1 MSFLSVS
8 YGPVALS
15 NFLQAVQS
23 PSTQVFP
30 EHIISLAWEVIWK
43 IQHLTEPQVSDFVA
57 VLGWHNEDI
66 STYAKSSTIIR
77 VKQTALKCAYLLD
90 DTETILDLSAT
101 LFLSW
106 DEQVLLD
113 SLNYLT
119 RKGDELKART
129 YLMQVW
135 SEWYPKIIKLEPIQD
150 TKFPLLSS
158 LSNYAFL
165 FWHRELAHEIIQIL
179 EGSDVEITPEILFK
193 YKKNVSSPEDFV
205 FLTTEFQSF
214 FVTGKSNIMSPE
226 LLTSFRDF
234 ANYQIDYF
242 KKFDVIEP
250 TMLAFLEKN
259 TREIWYDFNSK
270 NGQYYF
276 VSELL
281 ILLALFFED
290 AKRAEY
296 IIEWLKSQPQARQI
310 VADVMRNLAL
320 SEEDADED
328 ISSDEIIHLSL
339 LGNLARTFQ
348 GIEYIELQEKIMELM
363 HEVSPE
369 QSKEMAAAMRA
380 WNMNKGMRLSNDP
393 VLAWLY
399 LSIVQ
404 EANNTISPIR
414 RTHFFR
420 TVMEGGE
427 VPRNE
432 FVPII
437 FVYFTMEFF
446 LFYGKVPFVD
456 DSILDDIITH
466 WKLTPLQ
473 RRAIN
478 HFYHKQILSLKTQ
491 NNETTWTRNSIHTTN

>member
-226 LLTSFRDF
+226 LLTSFRDLR
-234 ANYQIDYF
+234 I
-242 KKFDVIEP
+242 IR
-250 TMLAFLEKN
+250 L
-259 TREIWYDFNSK
+259 IISK
-270 NGQYYF
+270 NLMLSSQRCSLF
-276 VSELL
+276 SKRIPEKSDMIL
-281 ILLALFFED
+281 IQKMD
-290 AKRAEY
+290 S
-296 IIEWLKSQPQARQI
+296 II
-310 VADVMRNLAL
+310 
-320 SEEDADED
+320 
-328 ISSDEIIHLSL
+328 LSL
-339 LGNLARTFQ
+339 SYWFCLLFSLKMQ
-348 GIEYIELQEKIMELM
+348 
-363 HEVSPE
+363 
-369 QSKEMAAAMRA
+369 
-380 WNMNKGMRLSNDP
+380 KGQNILSND
-393 VLAWLY
+393 
-399 LSIVQ
+399 SSH
-404 EANNTISPIR
+404 N
-414 RTHFFR
+414 
-420 TVMEGGE
+420 
-427 VPRNE
+427 
-432 FVPII
+432 
-437 FVYFTMEFF
+437 
-446 LFYGKVPFVD
+446 
-456 DSILDDIITH
+456 
-466 WKLTPLQ
+466 
-473 RRAIN
+473 
-478 HFYHKQILSLKTQ
+478 LKPDK
-491 NNETTWTRNSIHTTN
+491 